1 MVREPDSAEEHQFE
15 IPAIG
20 QAQGIGQNPERQG
33 QRPINEDK
41 YTIQGVTDV
50 LAVRDHPRWRQ
61 PVYRLDP
68 ERARLDVVAGA
79 WRVDHRTHRRHAGW
93 RGAHPAGRDLAAVRA
108 DLCRDLPQHSAAGAD
123 VLLVL
128 RAAGAPAAAAW
139 AGDQADGPAVGQFRP
154 GADLPRSFHGG
165 TD

>member
-1 MVREPDSAEEHQFE
+1 MVREPDSAEEYQFE

-41 YTIQGVTDV
+41 NTIQGVTDV

-61 PVYRLDP
+61 PVYRLDL
-68 ERARLDVVAGA
+68 EWARLDVVAGA
-79 WRVDHRTHRRHAGW
+79 WRLDHRAHRRHAG
-93 RGAHPAGRDLAAVRA
+93 RCRAHAARRDMAAVRA
-108 DLCRDLPQHSAAGAD
+108 GLCRDLPQHSAAGAD

-128 RAAGAPAAAAW
+128 RAAGTSAPAAW
-139 AGDQADGPAVGQFRP
+139 AG
-154 GADLPRSFHGG
+154 
-165 TD
+165 